1 MQFTCYTKSTRPFLD
16 QRHGTSGL
24 RKPVTMFQ
32 QENYT
37 ENFIQCILSSLDGC
51 LTGTT
56 LVLGGDGRYYG
67 RKVADTVIKMC
78 AANGVRRVIVGKQA
92 IMSTPAVSYAI
103 RKYGANGGIILTA
116 SHNAGGPLGD
126 FGIKFN
132 IANGAPAPDHAVDK
146 IHDLTKNILEYRIC
160 PELDCDIHIVSKKE
174 FMVNSRPFEV
184 EVIDPVEDYVEYMKN
199 IFNFKSIQ
207 TLLQRSNGHPPMKF
221 MISSMLGVTGPYVRR
236 IFLEELKASPGCA
249 IDIHPTEDFGGRYPD
264 PNMTYAI
271 DLIKTMKEKESD
283 FGAAFDADGDR
294 CMTLGHK
301 AYFVSPSDTLAVIT
315 ANATYIPYF
324 KKNAIKGVGRSMP
337 TSRAV
342 DRVCKKKGIDLYE
355 VPTGWKYFG
364 NLMDAGLVSLCGEE
378 SFGTGSDH
386 IREKDGIWVALAW
399 MSILAARKLTV
410 EEVLHRHWN
419 TYGRNFFTRY
429 DYVSCDTASCN
440 KMMEDLEKM
449 CITGSMVDEQF
460 SFQHNSCTVTFT
472 VAEMDVYDYEDPT
485 NGTVVENQGV
495 CILMTDDS
503 RIVFRLS
510 RTGTSNTTVRMYI
523 ESYESDPS
531 MFDRDTQDVLK
542 PLVEVALKISKLREY
557 IGRQEPTLIT

>member
-1 MQFTCYTKSTRPFLD
+1 
-16 QRHGTSGL
+16 
-24 RKPVTMFQ
+24 
-32 QENYT
+32 
-37 ENFIQCILSSLDGC
+37 
-51 LTGTT
+51 
-56 LVLGGDGRYYG
+56 
-67 RKVADTVIKMC
+67 
-78 AANGVRRVIVGKQA
+78 
-92 IMSTPAVSYAI
+92 
-103 RKYGANGGIILTA
+103 
-116 SHNAGGPLGD
+116 
-126 FGIKFN
+126 
-132 IANGAPAPDHAVDK
+132 
-146 IHDLTKNILEYRIC
+146 
-160 PELDCDIHIVSKKE
+160 
-174 FMVNSRPFEV
+174 
-184 EVIDPVEDYVEYMKN
+184 
-199 IFNFKSIQ
+199 
-207 TLLQRSNGHPPMKF
+207 
-221 MISSMLGVTGPYVRR
+221 
-236 IFLEELKASPGCA
+236 
-249 IDIHPTEDFGGRYPD
+249 
-264 PNMTYAI
+264 
-271 DLIKTMKEKESD
+271 
-283 FGAAFDADGDR
+283 
-294 CMTLGHK
+294 MTLGHK

-324 KKNAIKGVGRSMP
+324 KKNAIKGVGRSIP

-410 EEVLHRHWN
+410 EEVLQRHWN